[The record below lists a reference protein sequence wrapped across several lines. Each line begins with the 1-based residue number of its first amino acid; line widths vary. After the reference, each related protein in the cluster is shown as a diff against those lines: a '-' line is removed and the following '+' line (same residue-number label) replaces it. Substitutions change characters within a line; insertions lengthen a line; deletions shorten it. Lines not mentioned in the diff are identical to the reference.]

1 MKKKEKE
8 ELNLPEEIEF
18 NPRAI
23 VNNTELIREGND
35 ITNQIISENDPSKLD
50 ELSQLFTLNQKK
62 KQIVRTNKLS
72 NLLDKIDDTIVYRL
86 DSHASSIEDKDLIGY
101 LRAAESSVRG
111 LSDEEGVQLPKI
123 TINNTQ
129 NINVNSS
136 GLNRESRAKVLDV
149 VNQILKGV
157 GEDVIDVE
165 VKEKDR

>member
-1 MKKKEKE
+1 MGNKR
-8 ELNLPEEIEF
+8 ELKFPDRELPVSVSDDNLAE
-18 NPRAI
+18 
-23 VNNTELIREGND
+23 EGND
-35 ITNQIISENDPSKLD
+35 ITNKIIGESDPNKLD

-72 NLLDKIDDTIVYRL
+72 NLLNKIDDTIVNRIN
-86 DSHASSIEDKDLIGY
+86 SRPSSIEDKDLIGY
-101 LRAAESSVRG
+101 LKATESSVRG
-111 LSDEEGVQLPKI
+111 INEEDGIQIPKI

-157 GEDVIDVE
+157 DNSDIIDVD